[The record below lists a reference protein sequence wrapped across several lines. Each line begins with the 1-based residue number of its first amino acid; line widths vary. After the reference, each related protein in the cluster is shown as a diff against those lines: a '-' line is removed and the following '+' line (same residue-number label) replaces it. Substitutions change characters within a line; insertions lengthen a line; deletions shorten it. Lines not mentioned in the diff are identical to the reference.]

1 MTAKLLTLLF
11 ISMMTVM
18 AGATISPALPQI
30 EAFFETTNNAPFW
43 VKLMLTIPALFTAIG
58 APFVGVIIDRF
69 GRKPLL
75 LGATVLYGFA
85 GGSGLLLN
93 SLPGLLVGRALLGLS
108 VAAIMTIATTLI
120 GDYYQ
125 GAKRNQV
132 MGTQAA
138 FVGYGGVVFLV
149 LGGVLSDVSWRLPFA
164 IYLAAWPLAILV
176 FLFIDEPIR
185 ESVAQATS
193 AQAAST
199 ELSREAQ
206 VEDVLQNPKNSPKLA
221 MSGIYALTFI
231 SMVAFYLVPVQLPFY
246 LATVAQVSNTQV
258 GIAIATMTLTS
269 AIVSLFYPRIKAHMT
284 FLGVSVLIYL
294 AMGSGYVLIGLA
306 QNYWGV
312 LMGLITAGIGLGM
325 LMPNI
330 NVWINALATPATRGR
345 ALGGLTTSLF
355 LGQFFSPIVSQPIT
369 VIIGLDRVYYWF
381 GIGMIAIAGGLL
393 AIARKSRPVITP

>member
-246 LATVAQVSNTQV
+246 LATIAQVNNTQV

-369 VIIGLDRVYYWF
+369 VMIGLDRVYYWF

-393 AIARKSRPVITP
+393 AIARKSRPVITQ